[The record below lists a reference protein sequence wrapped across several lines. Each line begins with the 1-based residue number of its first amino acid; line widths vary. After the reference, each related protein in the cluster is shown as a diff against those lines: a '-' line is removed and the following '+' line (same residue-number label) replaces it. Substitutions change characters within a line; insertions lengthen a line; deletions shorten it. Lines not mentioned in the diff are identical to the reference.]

1 MLEVVLKGMD
11 YCMTL
16 VIGLTGSI
24 ATGKSTVS
32 NMLRELGIPIVD
44 ADQIAREVVKPGEVA
59 YEKIVKTFGDAI
71 VQSDGLIDRK
81 KLGAIV
87 FSNDEQRKK
96 LNAIVHPE
104 VRKKMIMQREYYKEQ
119 GYKAVI
125 LDIPLLFESGLT
137 DYVEKTLVVYVE
149 ESTQLKR
156 LMKRDNSTK
165 EEALQRM
172 QSQYPIKD
180 KIKLA
185 DAVINNNGSLDE
197 TREQL
202 LALLKKWNVI

>member
-1 MLEVVLKGMD
+1 
-11 YCMTL
+11 MTL

>member
-16 VIGLTGSI
+16 VSGLTGSI

-137 DYVEKTLVVYVE
+137 DYVEKTLVIYVE